1 MKPIYQ
7 TAVFDLDGTLLDTL
21 EDLYRATNQALER
34 HSLPP
39 RTRDEVR
46 TFVGNGVEML
56 IRRAV
61 PAQTEEPLLQ
71 TVLADFKGI
80 YAEICRD
87 NTAPY
92 PGILKMLTDLRS
104 AGVRTAV
111 VSNKFDEATKG
122 LCRQYFGDLIQV
134 AVGERAGVRK
144 KPAPDT
150 VLEALRAL
158 DVPADTAVYIGDSDV
173 DIQTALA
180 AGMPCISVAWGLR
193 DEDFL
198 RQSGATRLVYT
209 AEELF
214 KELLGEIPTEQP

>member
-1 MKPIYQ
+1 M
-7 TAVFDLDGTLLDTL
+7 
-21 EDLYRATNQALER
+21 
-34 HSLPP
+34 
-39 RTRDEVR
+39 
-46 TFVGNGVEML
+46 FVGNGVETL

-61 PAQTEEPLLQ
+61 PAQTEESVVQ
-71 TVLADFKGI
+71 VVLSDFKGT

-198 RQSGATRLVYT
+198 RQSGATRLAYT
-209 AEELF
+209 AEELLACLF
-214 KELLGEIPTEQP
+214 SDEG

>member
-34 HSLPP
+34 HGLPA

-46 TFVGNGVEML
+46 MFVGNGVETL

-61 PAQTEEPLLQ
+61 PAQAEEAVVQ
-71 TVLADFKGI
+71 AVLSDFKRI
-80 YAEICRD
+80 YAEICED

-92 PGILKMLTDLRS
+92 PGILRLLTDLRA

-111 VSNKFDEATKG
+111 VSNKFDEATKQ
-122 LCRQYFGDLIQV
+122 LCRRYFGELIEV

-158 DVPADTAVYIGDSDV
+158 DVSTDTAVYIGDSDV

-198 RQSGATRLVYT
+198 RRHGATRLAYT
-209 AEELF
+209 AN
-214 KELLGEIPTEQP
+214 ELLACFFSDKG